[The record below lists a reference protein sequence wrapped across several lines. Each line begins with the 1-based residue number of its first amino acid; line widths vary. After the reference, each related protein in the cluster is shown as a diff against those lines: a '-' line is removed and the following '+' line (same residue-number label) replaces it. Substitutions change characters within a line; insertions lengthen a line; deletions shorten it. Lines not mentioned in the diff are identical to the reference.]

1 MFAGDSKGD
10 TVSVASPHATIPVT
24 VTVAP
29 KPIVETASY
38 RVRGLPRRFLPAC
51 GSGMDEPSPRAISA
65 ISCCR

>member
-10 TVSVASPHATIPVT
+10 TVSVASPHGTIPVT

-38 RVRGLPRRFLPAC
+38 RVRGLPRRFFPAC
-51 GSGMDEPSPRAISA
+51 GSRTEPIPRAASIT
-65 ISCCR
+65 SCCL